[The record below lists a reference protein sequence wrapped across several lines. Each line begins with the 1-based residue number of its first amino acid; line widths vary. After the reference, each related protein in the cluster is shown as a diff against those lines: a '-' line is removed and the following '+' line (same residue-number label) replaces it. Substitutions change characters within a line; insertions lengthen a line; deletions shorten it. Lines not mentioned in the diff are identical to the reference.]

1 MVVMGRWDQFKYR
14 VKAFFKRERRTNKK
28 ILFGVDVSP
37 PMRTFPVNPSKFKI
51 ILGFFQ
57 IFGNFQSSFTVK
69 WSTGV
74 QNIMGVSQKF
84 NLDFVAI
91 AGIDCVIT
99 KNFYFDFTATVG
111 LIALVVSVITAYFY
125 AGMRS
130 YRRKLQ
136 LIPRNCLRCGLPV
149 LESATIRNDD
159 ESFNPFLLL
168 KSWWRTYNFNKRA
181 TRADQL
187 GTGKAEYAN
196 TTSVVSVVKETRALK
211 RKFGMSQVRTPYL
224 GLFRSVHTKCPIK
237 RHVLSG
243 EMLDRTIRSNLRVWQ
258 ARVKL
263 RMNYL
268 TYRNKCLKLYCWVAL
283 FLYPTVSKTI
293 LTVYNCQ
300 EVGDVY
306 YLVADRRLVC
316 YNGVWAVFGVV
327 ATVGVVVWVV
337 GIPFFFGLLIWL
349 AQDRGVAPRLRL
361 LRKPQL
367 RVQRQKWLKEVE
379 EQQLADGRYV
389 RDMDSIEVQ
398 DEELA
403 VHMKR
408 KNLADSTV
416 QARLG
421 FIYAEYADSFWWFEV
436 VDLSRKLF
444 LSGVIIFV
452 GNGSV
457 EQVLLAAGVCLV
469 TMWFLLYFQPYDGH
483 SDNLIA
489 CIAQLQLFFTL
500 WLGIMIQLN
509 DLNSDSL
516 INTQLLG
523 YLLVGTCIVVT
534 GFGLS
539 MIIGEGL
546 AESRRLFIE
555 AKAEQTKKVRDEV
568 WKRWNKAYN
577 YAVYEAQMLRF
588 GGDLKFA
595 DLSEPAILEASR
607 RAKLAH
613 RGEEVV
619 SAMPRIDEGDG
630 ENSLTE
636 VFLEVDSRNGV
647 AKKNSKAAPRTGV
660 RLPEST

>member
-1 MVVMGRWDQFKYR
+1 MMVMGRWSQLKNKI
-14 VKAFFKRERRTNKK
+14 KAFFKRDRRINTKT
-28 ILFGVDVSP
+28 LFGVDVTP
-37 PMRTFPVNPSKFKI
+37 PIRTFPVNPSKFKI
-51 ILGFFQ
+51 FLGFFQ

-69 WSTGV
+69 WSTSV
-74 QNIMGVSQKF
+74 QNVMSVSQKF

-111 LIALVVSVITAYFY
+111 LIVLIISVITAYFY
-125 AGMRS
+125 AG
-130 YRRKLQ
+130 
-136 LIPRNCLRCGLPV
+136 
-149 LESATIRNDD
+149 
-159 ESFNPFLLL
+159 
-168 KSWWRTYNFNKRA
+168 
-181 TRADQL
+181 
-187 GTGKAEYAN
+187 
-196 TTSVVSVVKETRALK
+196 
-211 RKFGMSQVRTPYL
+211 
-224 GLFRSVHTKCPIK
+224 LFRSVHTECPIK
-237 RHVLSG
+237 KHVLSG
-243 EMLDRTIRSNLRVWQ
+243 AMLDRTIRSNLRVWQ

-316 YNGVWAVFGVV
+316 YDREWALFGVV

-349 AQDRGVAPRLRL
+349 AQDRGVAARLRL

-367 RVQRQKWLKEVE
+367 RVQRKKWLKEVE
-379 EQQLADGRYV
+379 EQQVADGRYV
-389 RDMDSIEVQ
+389 RGMDSIEVQ

-403 VHMKR
+403 KYMKR

-421 FIYAEYADSFWWFEV
+421 FIYAEYADGFWWFEV

-457 EQVLLAAGVCLV
+457 EQVLLALGVCLV

-489 CIAQLQLFFTL
+489 SIAQLQLFFTL
-500 WLGIMIQLN
+500 WLGIMIRLN
-509 DLNSDSL
+509 DLNTESM

-523 YLLVGTCIVVT
+523 YLLVGTCIAVT

-539 MIIGEGL
+539 MIVGEGL

-555 AKAEQTKKVRDEV
+555 AKAEQKEKVQVEV
-568 WKRWNKAYN
+568 WKRWTKAYN
-577 YAVYEAQMLRF
+577 YAIYEAQMMRF
-588 GGDLKFA
+588 GGK
-595 DLSEPAILEASR
+595 LSFSGLNESAMLEASR
-607 RAKLAH
+607 RAKLKD
-613 RGEEVV
+613 RGTEVD
-619 SAMPRIDEGDG
+619 SAMPRIKEDEG
-630 ENSLTE
+630 ENSCAEIFHEADNKNVVAIAKVIMLT
-636 VFLEVDSRNGV
+636 
-647 AKKNSKAAPRTGV
+647 APAQGLNKCTA
-660 RLPEST
+660 